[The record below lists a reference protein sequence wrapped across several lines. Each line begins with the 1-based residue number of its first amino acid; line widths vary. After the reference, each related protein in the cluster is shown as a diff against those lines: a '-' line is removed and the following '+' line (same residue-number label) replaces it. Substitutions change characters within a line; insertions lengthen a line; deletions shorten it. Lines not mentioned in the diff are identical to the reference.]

1 MTATT
6 TNDIKKQRLLR
17 MTLSHYKNEEC
28 SEEAMHRFV
37 SEEHAVN
44 AAKIHVRHGMEAY
57 GIVRPFF
64 LCPQLR
70 FRTLL
75 VRSRHADS
83 MTQFLASLQVYTPS
97 TFRLASK
104 QLNAALGDKWVIR
117 DYDVQVEFYFRDMAT
132 LSALAADPDFHAMQA
147 LEGPIVSRTHV
158 EQSIGWVETYIQDGK
173 LVNVTDKGK
182 PTYPGFEEMSAA
194 P

>member
-57 GIVRPFF
+57 GIV
-64 LCPQLR
+64 
-70 FRTLL
+70 
-75 VRSRHADS
+75 
-83 MTQFLASLQVYTPS
+83 YTPS
-97 TFRLASK
+97 AFRLASK